1 MVYKVLMKIA
11 KEMYPQT
18 FTNLDMGNYLYN
30 VIQDKDSVYPTL
42 DSATTVKL
50 WDTKSN
56 IISFRFS

>member
-1 MVYKVLMKIA
+1 MKIA

-50 WDTKSN
+50 
-56 IISFRFS
+56 